1 MKSARATLALS
12 VTLLVTACQT
22 VATAGRAL
30 DVRPSAA
37 VVSSAAPVQPLARRE
52 SIGVIRPAAGAT
64 YAAAPFASSSKT
76 QRNLLIA
83 GAVILAVVA
92 AVLLLGDD
100 DYGSDGGG
108 GIY

>member
-1 MKSARATLALS
+1 MKSARAILALG

-22 VATAGRAL
+22 VAAAGSAL
-30 DVRPSAA
+30 DVRASAPSAA
-37 VVSSAAPVQPLARRE
+37 AAAPVQSLAHRE
-52 SIGVIRPAAGAT
+52 TVGVTRPAASAN

-83 GAVILAVVA
+83 GAVIVAVVA
-92 AVLLLGDD
+92 AVLLLGGDD
-100 DYGSDGGG
+100 DGG